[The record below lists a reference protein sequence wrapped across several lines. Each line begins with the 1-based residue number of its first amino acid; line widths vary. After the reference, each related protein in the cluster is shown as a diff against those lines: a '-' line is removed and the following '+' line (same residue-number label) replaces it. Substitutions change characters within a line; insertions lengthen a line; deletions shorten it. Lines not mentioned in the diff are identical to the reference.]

1 MVLMTEIMPSRNE
14 TPGISSGGMTS
25 TSSPTLWPKL
35 GEPEADSS
43 NDTSPP
49 NLTTDN
55 DEWEFVSEDSSN
67 SSSHDD
73 GRIESLSMNPKILHH
88 CASTPDLNHYESS
101 YPKEDEEEASFD
113 HCSMGVDAQSVVSE
127 SSHVLVSHTEKP
139 LTRRVPSF
147 KDAILL
153 NVQETKREEADAAKR
168 REHAQRM
175 LRKEA
180 LAKRSKPRLVVKPVV
195 AKMTQRNS
203 RSTGD
208 LNSLLHS
215 YATIHE
221 HDDECYGGGGGGFAA
236 VQEDEEIMGDT
247 DAQDFYAQKS
257 KGGSSRANSK
267 KIRPDEA
274 KRLDI
279 ILHKKEEQRRK
290 QRERENGGGAAVRGK
305 KKDTPKKKQKGQ

>member
-1 MVLMTEIMPSRNE
+1 MTEIMPSRNE
-14 TPGISSGGMTS
+14 TPGSSTGGMTS
-25 TSSPTLWPKL
+25 TSSLWPKL
-35 GEPEADSS
+35 GETKTDSS
-43 NDTSPP
+43 NDASPP

-55 DEWEFVSEDSSN
+55 DEWEFVSEDSS
-67 SSSHDD
+67 SSHDD
-73 GRIESLSMNPKILHH
+73 GRIESLSVNHKILHH
-88 CASTPDLNHYESS
+88 SASTPDLNQYES
-101 YPKEDEEEASFD
+101 YHPKEEEEDEASFD

-153 NVQETKREEADAAKR
+153 NAQETKREETDAAKR

-203 RSTGD
+203 KSTGD

-257 KGGSSRANSK
+257 KGGNSRANSK

-290 QRERENGGGAAVRGK
+290 QRERENGGGATGRGK
-305 KKDTPKKKQKGQ
+305 KKDTPKKQQKGQ

>member
-14 TPGISSGGMTS
+14 TPGNNGGMTND
-25 TSSPTLWPKL
+25 SSLWPKL
-35 GEPEADSS
+35 GESQAPD
-43 NDTSPP
+43 DGSPP
-49 NLTTDN
+49 NLTTEN
-55 DEWEFVSEDSSN
+55 DEWEFVSEDSS
-67 SSSHDD
+67 SSNGNNDD
-73 GRIESLSMNPKILHH
+73 GRIESLTMNPKILHH
-88 CASTPDLNHYESS
+88 CASTPDLNQYES
-101 YPKEDEEEASFD
+101 YHPKVEDEEESFD

-180 LAKRSKPRLVVKPVV
+180 LAKRSKPRLVVKPV

-203 RSTGD
+203 KSTGD
-208 LNSLLHS
+208 LNCLLHS

-221 HDDECYGGGGGGFAA
+221 DEDDCHGGGGGGGGFAA
-236 VQEDEEIMGDT
+236 VQEDEEVMGDT

-279 ILHKKEEQRRK
+279 ILYKKEEQRRK
-290 QRERENGGGAAVRGK
+290 QRERQNGCAGVRGK
-305 KKDTPKKKQKGQ
+305 KKDTPKK

>member
-1 MVLMTEIMPSRNE
+1 MPSRNE
-14 TPGISSGGMTS
+14 TPGNTGGMTNNNS
-25 TSSPTLWPKL
+25 LWPKL
-35 GEPEADSS
+35 GESKASD
-43 NDTSPP
+43 DVSPP

-55 DEWEFVSEDSSN
+55 DEWEFVSEDSSST
-67 SSSHDD
+67 SSNGNNDD
-73 GRIESLSMNPKILHH
+73 GRIESLAMNPKILHH
-88 CASTPDLNHYESS
+88 CASTPDLNQYKS
-101 YPKEDEEEASFD
+101 YDPKAEDEEESFD

-153 NVQETKREEADAAKR
+153 NAQETKREEADASKR
-168 REHAQRM
+168 REHAQMM

-180 LAKRSKPRLVVKPVV
+180 LAKRSKPRLVVKSV
-195 AKMTQRNS
+195 AKITQRNS
-203 RSTGD
+203 KSTGD
-208 LNSLLHS
+208 LNCLLHS
-215 YATIHE
+215 YNTIHE
-221 HDDECYGGGGGGFAA
+221 DEDECHGGGGGFAA

-279 ILHKKEEQRRK
+279 ILHKKEEQRRQ
-290 QRERENGGGAAVRGK
+290 QRERENGGAGTGGRGK
-305 KKDTPKKKQKGQ
+305 KKESPKKQKGQ

>member
-1 MVLMTEIMPSRNE
+1 MPSRNE
-14 TPGISSGGMTS
+14 TPGTTGGMTNNNN
-25 TSSPTLWPKL
+25 TSLWPKL
-35 GEPEADSS
+35 GESKASD
-43 NDTSPP
+43 DVSPP

-55 DEWEFVSEDSSN
+55 DEWEFVSEDSS
-67 SSSHDD
+67 SSSSSSNGNNDD
-73 GRIESLSMNPKILHH
+73 GRIESLAMNPKILHH
-88 CASTPDLNHYESS
+88 CASTPDLNQYES
-101 YPKEDEEEASFD
+101 YDPKEEEEESFD

-127 SSHVLVSHTEKP
+127 SSHVLVSHTDKP

-153 NVQETKREEADAAKR
+153 NAQETKREEADAAKR

-180 LAKRSKPRLVVKPVV
+180 LAKRCKPRLVVKPV
-195 AKMTQRNS
+195 AKMTKRNS
-203 RSTGD
+203 KSTGD

-221 HDDECYGGGGGGFAA
+221 DEDFGGGGGGFAA

-290 QRERENGGGAAVRGK
+290 QRERENGSGAGTGVRGK
-305 KKDTPKKKQKGQ
+305 KKVTPKKQKGQ